1 MYTLYYVYLH
11 SVDFHIFCGT
21 GIDIPY
27 HTSWILWNLTNL
39 SLSCWIFGWA
49 NFFHLVQGQEWKVE
63 MLMGII
69 GNLTSVLVPVWWGA
83 STCTCHLGHPS
94 RVLFKQSLQ
103 VKIDVFHYY
112 NRGEMKELA
121 MTLCCFNDKHLQ
133 KKAGPQTDVF
143 LETWF
148 LGTIL
153 HL

>member
-1 MYTLYYVYLH
+1 MFTYIWL
-11 SVDFHIFCGT
+11 IFIYFYGT

-27 HTSWILWNLTNL
+27 HTSWILWNLINL

-69 GNLTSVLVPVWWGA
+69 GNLTSVLVQVWWGA
-83 STCTCHLGHPS
+83 STCTHHLGHPS